1 MVATLENTLRAFSVA
16 ALITLS
22 ASSQSLAQ
30 TSSGNPIQIGALLS
44 VTGGLAGVGIP
55 ERDGVL
61 FAAKVINERGGIN
74 GRPIKIILEDDGSN
88 PDAAIP
94 KINKLIHGD
103 NVLAVIGPTGIA
115 QTVAVGAITQPI
127 KLPIVAF
134 AGLGPDIEKQRTC
147 VFHLTPAQ
155 ALNARA
161 LLSYAKQI
169 GAKNVAVLHDS
180 GYGQVIWNVMQNLG
194 TDYGIKFSK
203 VEKFEIAATD
213 ATPQAALIRSSNPD
227 AVFVLSTSAVPFR
240 SLHQVRINVPIISV
254 HGTATYQYVKAMGD
268 AANNVV
274 HAEFLISEDPLPH
287 QKEFVELFQK
297 QNGYLPKHFEAAGW
311 DALTMLAQ
319 RIAAAGG
326 NPSRETL
333 CDSIRQPYQGVM
345 ARWDF
350 SQPDLGGLT
359 LESFSYSKLENGM
372 FKRLDFKAGK
382 N

>member
-1 MVATLENTLRAFSVA
+1 MVATLEKALRSFSVA
-16 ALITLS
+16 ALVALS
-22 ASSQSLAQ
+22 ATQSLAQ
-30 TSSGNPIQIGALLS
+30 SSSSDPIQIGALLS

-94 KINKLIHGD
+94 KINKLIHEN

-115 QTVAVGAITQPI
+115 QTVGVGAITQPI

-134 AGLGPDIEKQRTC
+134 TGLGPEVEKQRTC

-161 LLSYAKQI
+161 LLSYAKHI

-194 TDYGIKFSK
+194 AEYGVKFSK

-213 ATPQAALIRSSNPD
+213 ATPQAALIRASKPD

-240 SLHQVRINVPIISV
+240 SLHQVRLDVPIISV

-268 AANNVV
+268 AANNVI

-287 QKEFVELFQK
+287 QKEFVELFRK
-297 QNGYLPKHFEAAGW
+297 QHGYPPKHFEAAGW

-319 RIAAAGG
+319 KIAAAGSD
-326 NPSRETL
+326 PSRETL
-333 CDSIRQPYQGVM
+333 CTSIRQPYQGVM

-350 SQPDLGGLT
+350 SQPDMGGLT
-359 LESFSYSKLENGM
+359 LESFTYSKLENGV
-372 FKRLDFKAGK
+372 FKRLDFKARK
-382 N
+382 D

>member
-1 MVATLENTLRAFSVA
+1 MVTTLEKALRSFSVA
-16 ALITLS
+16 ALVALS
-22 ASSQSLAQ
+22 ATQSLAQ
-30 TSSGNPIQIGALLS
+30 SSSSNPIKIGALLS

-74 GRPIKIILEDDGSN
+74 GRQIKIILEDDGSN

-94 KINKLIHGD
+94 KINKLIHED

-115 QTVAVGAITQPI
+115 QTVGVGAITQPI

-134 AGLGPDIEKQRTC
+134 TGLGPEVEKQRTC

-161 LLSYAKQI
+161 LLSYAKHI

-194 TDYGIKFSK
+194 AEYGIKFSK

-213 ATPQAALIRSSNPD
+213 ATPQAALIRASKPD

-240 SLHQVRINVPIISV
+240 SLHQVRLDVPIISV

-268 AANNVV
+268 AANNVI

-287 QKEFVELFQK
+287 QREFVELFRK
-297 QNGYLPKHFEAAGW
+297 QHGYPPKHFEAAGW

-319 RIAAAGG
+319 KIAAGG
-326 NPSRETL
+326 SNPSRETL
-333 CDSIRQPYQGVM
+333 CTSIRQPYQGVM

-350 SQPDLGGLT
+350 SQPDMGGLT
-359 LESFSYSKLENGM
+359 LESFTYSKLKNGV
-372 FKRLDFKAGK
+372 FKRLDFKARK
-382 N
+382 D